1 MMTYHE
7 TRALAQS
14 DLQQL
19 YAALETTEFGAYF
32 ATPTDDTLLFG
43 IGAIATAK
51 TAQALQ
57 GAVVFGAQ
65 SFDEQVYPQSE
76 LMAGFWFV
84 PEVMV
89 TIATDKIT
97 FGSDTVS
104 DFTTWLAQF
113 VPKQPN
119 TVTTSHVTDEVDW
132 IERTENLID
141 TLAIDQTLAKVVFGR
156 QQTLQLS
163 DTLRLAQIIRAL
175 AEQANTYH
183 VVLKRHD
190 ELFISATPERL
201 VAMSDGQL
209 ATAAVAGTSRR
220 GTDGADD
227 IALGEALLASQKNRI
242 EHQYVVASI
251 TTRLQD
257 VATSLKVPATPTLL
271 KNKQVQHLYTPITG
285 DIAAHLSMTAIVDR
299 LHPTPALGG
308 VPREA
313 ALYYIATH
321 EKTPRGLFAGPIGY
335 FTADNSGEFVVGIRS
350 MYVNQTQRRATLFAG
365 AGIVADSDAQQE
377 YEETGLKFEPMRQ
390 LLKDYNHVE

>member
-1 MMTYHE
+1 MTYHE

-32 ATPTDDTLLFG
+32 ATPTDDTLRFG

-65 SFDEQVYPQSE
+65 SFDEQEYPQSE

-89 TIATDKIT
+89 TIAADKIT

-209 ATAAVAGTSRR
+209 ATAAVAGTIRR

-257 VATSLKVPATPTLL
+257 VTTSLKVPATPT
-271 KNKQVQHLYTPITG
+271 
-285 DIAAHLSMTAIVDR
+285 
-299 LHPTPALGG
+299 
-308 VPREA
+308 
-313 ALYYIATH
+313 
-321 EKTPRGLFAGPIGY
+321 
-335 FTADNSGEFVVGIRS
+335 
-350 MYVNQTQRRATLFAG
+350 
-365 AGIVADSDAQQE
+365 
-377 YEETGLKFEPMRQ
+377 
-390 LLKDYNHVE
+390 